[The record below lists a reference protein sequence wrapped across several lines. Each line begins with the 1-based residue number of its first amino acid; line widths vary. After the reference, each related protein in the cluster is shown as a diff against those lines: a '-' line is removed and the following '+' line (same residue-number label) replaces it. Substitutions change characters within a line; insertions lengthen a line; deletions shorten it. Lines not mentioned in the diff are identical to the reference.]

1 MDKFTKRL
9 LEILET
15 NNLSA
20 SQFAEKIGVQRSSVS
35 HILSGRNK
43 PSLDFLIKIHD
54 AFDEVNLEW
63 LILGKPSSLSKDSE
77 NLSNTTIIRD
87 IEVLDEMT
95 PGPKTIT
102 TNPSQS
108 DEAPK
113 EIIYIYADGKFQHF
127 KPKN

>member
-1 MDKFTKRL
+1 M
-9 LEILET
+9 
-15 NNLSA
+15 
-20 SQFAEKIGVQRSSVS
+20 S

-43 PSLDFLIKIHD
+43 PSLDFLMKIHD

-63 LILGKPSSLSKDSE
+63 LILGKSSSLSKDSE
-77 NLSNTTIIRD
+77 NLSNQIITRET
-87 IEVLDEMT
+87 EVLDEMT
-95 PGPKTIT
+95 QVPKTIT